1 MHFEKKF
8 DFDELFSAVNSL
20 PDSTQLDL
28 FGLQAAKNT
37 LQSILKIAQV
47 LKTHFDV
54 VATNPPYLNRMN
66 GDLKKYVKKYYKAYS
81 GDIFSVFIWK
91 NIEYDKARW
100 IFSLHDTD
108 CLDDS

>member
-1 MHFEKKF
+1 MICAHSCQLSSKQSCSGFVEKKF

-37 LQSILKIAQV
+37 LQSLLKIAQV

-54 VATNPPYLNRMN
+54 VATNPP
-66 GDLKKYVKKYYKAYS
+66 
-81 GDIFSVFIWK
+81 FI
-91 NIEYDKARW
+91 
-100 IFSLHDTD
+100 
-108 CLDDS
+108 